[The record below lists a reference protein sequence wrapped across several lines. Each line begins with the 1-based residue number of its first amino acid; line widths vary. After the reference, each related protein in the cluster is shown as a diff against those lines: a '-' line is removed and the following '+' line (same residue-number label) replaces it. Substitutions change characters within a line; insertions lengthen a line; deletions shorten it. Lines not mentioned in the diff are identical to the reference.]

1 MSGSCHPWTVACQAP
16 LFLRFSRQEARI
28 LEWVA
33 ISFSRGSS
41 QPWNR
46 TQVSCIAGRF
56 FPNSNHICIHISPAF
71 WISFLI
77 APVIW
82 KRLPIPVLSSSC
94 CLFLSLPSSILLIWQ
109 VPCSVALPLRGL
121 LWPTGG
127 ISHFSLGAPTIPWS
141 FSVMRAACPTGCNE
155 LSVSSVH
162 VGVLWAL
169 RSCLSSLWAVPETS

>member
-1 MSGSCHPWTVACQAP
+1 M
-16 LFLRFSRQEARI
+16 RFSRQEARV

-33 ISFSRGSS
+33 VSFSRGSS

-56 FPNSNHICIHISPAF
+56 FPNSNCICRHISPAF

-82 KRLPIPVLSSSC
+82 KRLPIPVLSSGC

-121 LWPTGG
+121 LRPTGG
-127 ISHFSLGAPTIPWS
+127 ISHFPLGAPTIPS
-141 FSVMRAACPTGCNE
+141 GFSVVRAACPTGCNE
-155 LSVSSVH
+155 LSVSSVP
-162 VGVLWAL
+162 VGALWAL
-169 RSCLSSLWAVPETS
+169 CSCLGSLWAVPETS